1 MGAIPAEY
9 LKKELKR
16 PKSISMRWNM
26 RPNTENRMLYAI
38 YRLIR
43 IFHVTI
49 WFYPFPFIVQ
59 IVMYANP
66 FLGSLRQEE

>member
-1 MGAIPAEY
+1 
-9 LKKELKR
+9 
-16 PKSISMRWNM
+16 MRWNM
-26 RPNTENRMLYAI
+26 RPTTENRMLYAI